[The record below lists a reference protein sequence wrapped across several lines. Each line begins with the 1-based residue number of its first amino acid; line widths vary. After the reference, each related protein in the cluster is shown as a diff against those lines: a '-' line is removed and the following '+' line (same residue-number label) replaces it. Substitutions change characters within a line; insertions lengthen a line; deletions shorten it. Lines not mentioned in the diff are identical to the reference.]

1 MMVALLL
8 YYNAKKKGV
17 LFVLE
22 KRENLAAI
30 LGVSVRQ
37 LNWAIRSLDEKEIIM
52 SKNKQVKVIDCRALG
67 NNIEF

>member
-8 YYNAKKKGV
+8 YYNAKKKGA

-37 LNWAIRSLDEKEIIM
+37 LNRAIRSLDEKEIIM
-52 SKNKQVKVIDCRALG
+52 SKNKQVKVIDCRSLG